1 MDAAAKK
8 NKLLVR
14 EHIATYFGDLPYVR
28 EKKGS
33 FRFDLVGLARERFD
47 QVHAFAQ
54 DARDI
59 VPGATAWLERN
70 RRRMGNKFH
79 ASRFYLLAIVLP
91 WITKPDVKPASDKQD
106 KRIDPRSPM
115 GLERAQRSRQESM
128 VASTRND

>member
-47 QVHAFAQ
+47 QVHAFAE

-79 ASRFYLLAIVLP
+79 ASRFYLLAVVLP
-91 WITKPDVKPASDKQD
+91 WITKPEVKSPAGPEGQRTDH
-106 KRIDPRSPM
+106 RSAM
-115 GLERAQRSRQESM
+115 DIEHVLQQRHESTM
-128 VASTRND
+128 AARNV

>member
-1 MDAAAKK
+1 MDAVAKK

-47 QVHAFAQ
+47 QVYAFAE

-79 ASRFYLLAIVLP
+79 ASRFYLLAVVLP
-91 WITKPDVKPASDKQD
+91 WITKPDVQRLSDPD
-106 KRIDPRSPM
+106 GRHVDRRSPQ
-115 GLERAQRSRQESM
+115 EFEHVQRSRHETATTA
-128 VASTRND
+128 VRNI